1 MQSGIKIIAMK
12 SSYIITALL
21 LTAVLSN
28 AQTKTNNGMD
38 RIQQIEDNLALKEL
52 VDTFSNL
59 SDVKD
64 VSSQVLLFTEDAT
77 VQTFANGNRVAN
89 LKGRKAME
97 NAFAPFLSRF
107 ETVYHFNGQ
116 HTVKLDGNNA
126 TGVLYCTVTLIG
138 MQDGK
143 RMKTT
148 IGVSYNDE
156 YVRQNDKWFIANRKS
171 HFNWEDSEEI
181 N

>member
-1 MQSGIKIIAMK
+1 MKRTLTIA
-12 SSYIITALL
+12 ALL
-21 LTAVLSN
+21 LTSLLIAK
-28 AQTKTNNGMD
+28 AQKITNNEMTD
-38 RIQQIEDNLALKEL
+38 RTQQLEDKLALKEL

-77 VQTFANGNRVAN
+77 VQTFANGSRVAN
-89 LKGRKAME
+89 LKGRKEME
-97 NAFAPFLSRF
+97 NAFAPFLARF

-116 HTVKLDGNNA
+116 HTVKLNGDNA

-156 YVRQNDKWFIANRKS
+156 YVRQNGKWFIANRRS
-171 HFNWEDSEEI
+171 NFNWQDTQEI
-181 N
+181 K

>member
-1 MQSGIKIIAMK
+1 MK
-12 SSYIITALL
+12 KTLTLAALL
-21 LTAVLSN
+21 FTSLLIAN
-28 AQTKTNNGMD
+28 AQNTTNNQMTD
-38 RIQQIEDNLALKEL
+38 RIQELEDKLALKEL

-64 VSSQVLLFTEDAT
+64 VASQILLFREDAT
-77 VQTFANGNRVAN
+77 VHTFVSGNRVAN
-89 LKGRKAME
+89 LKGRKEME
-97 NAFAPFLSRF
+97 NAFAPFLARF

-116 HTVKLDGNNA
+116 HTVKLNGDKA

-156 YVRQNDKWFIANRKS
+156 YARRNGKWFIANRIS
-171 HFNWEDSEEI
+171 NFNWQDTEEI
-181 N
+181 K